1 LINQH
6 FLMYSI
12 CESRLGELLVEK
24 EAVSMSEEL
33 RDKVRERYA
42 EAARSVKGDG
52 GRCCGSSCCG
62 SGSEAQ
68 KVDLTTGSYSAEE
81 LTELPEE
88 AVGASLGC
96 GNPTALAA
104 LSPGEVVLDLSSGG
118 GIDMLLSARGERPT
132 AWT

>member
-1 LINQH
+1 
-6 FLMYSI
+6 
-12 CESRLGELLVEK
+12 
-24 EAVSMSEEL
+24 
-33 RDKVRERYA
+33 
-42 EAARSVKGDG
+42 
-52 GRCCGSSCCG
+52 
-62 SGSEAQ
+62 
-68 KVDLTTGSYSAEE
+68 VDLTTGSYSAEE